1 MKKLIILIIILG
13 YSMPSWAKWQGMQ
26 IPLPTKGDKY
36 FVDPSS
42 LNERFINS
50 ANYSTVRVVVNHSKA
65 ERLGQLSEVALWE
78 ANCSERVIRLRT
90 LAGYRGEMGKGSI
103 FVINNNPKEWEVPDL
118 NSLEEAIQL
127 FMCGPPK

>member
-1 MKKLIILIIILG
+1 
-13 YSMPSWAKWQGMQ
+13 MPSWAKWQGMQ
-26 IPLPTKGDKY
+26 IPLPTIGDKY

-42 LNERFINS
+42 LNEQFLNS
-50 ANYSTVRVVVNHSKA
+50 AKYSTVRVLINHSKA

-103 FVINNNPKEWEVPDL
+103 FVINNNPKEWKVPDL
-118 NSLEEAIQL
+118 NSVEEAIQL

>member
-1 MKKLIILIIILG
+1 MKKLIIIILVC
-13 YSMPSWAKWQGMQ
+13 SMPSWAKWQGMQ
-26 IPLPTKGDKY
+26 IPLPTIGDKY

-42 LNERFINS
+42 LNEQFLNS
-50 ANYSTVRVVVNHSKA
+50 AKYSTVRVLINHSKA

-78 ANCSERVIRLRT
+78 ANCSKRVIRLRT
-90 LAGYRGEMGKGSI
+90 LAGYRREMGKGPI
-103 FVINNNPKEWEVPDL
+103 FVINNNPKEWKVPDL